1 MVKKVI
7 KKVFMRKKEK
17 EKERETEKE
26 KERQSIKVSLYVLTR
41 TQVQEER
48 NKKDPGRLSLERPE
62 LGTTR
67 KKSKKGRSSTNEYPG
82 VALIFGS
89 FDAIF
94 YSSRTF

>member
-1 MVKKVI
+1 MVKKVK

-17 EKERETEKE
+17 EKERER
-26 KERQSIKVSLYVLTR
+26 ERETVDKCIIIRADKDTSAR
-41 TQVQEER
+41 REEYE
-48 NKKDPGRLSLERPE
+48 NYPGRLSLERPE